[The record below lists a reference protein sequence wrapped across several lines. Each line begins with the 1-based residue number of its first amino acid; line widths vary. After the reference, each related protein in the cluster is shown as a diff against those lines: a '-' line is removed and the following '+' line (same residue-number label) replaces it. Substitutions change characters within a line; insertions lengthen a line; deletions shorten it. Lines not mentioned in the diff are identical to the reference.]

1 MTIMNVREV
10 PREKVGATFGI
21 RKEYRKHRSRDSSYA
36 TGIFIP
42 AVPGKAPDQ
51 ERPDHSSTAVWGISS
66 CGGRGTQDA
75 TSAFSKWKFCGFFF
89 FLCRNIHRPS
99 LDRPSRRKREREK
112 KSLEAQKWQ
121 AGWFP
126 QPRPS
131 APSPL

>member
-1 MTIMNVREV
+1 MTIMNVCEV

-66 CGGRGTQDA
+66 CGGRGTQGT

-89 FLCRNIHRPS
+89 FFVSKYTQALPRSPES
-99 LDRPSRRKREREK
+99 QKERERK
-112 KSLEAQKWQ
+112 KSFEAQKWQ